1 MVELMVYIWMFEL
14 FSLVYKSG
22 KNLMVSAVDKLP
34 TVIACP
40 YTASQYIILA
50 PNTRR
55 IFEEMKFNEKLLSIR
70 KKKGLSQEQLGMELQ
85 VSRQTISKW
94 EAGQSYP
101 DFQRLVM
108 LSDYFDMTLDELVK
122 DIDVQDV
129 REKSLTDEKVNSIY
143 LDVENGKAKVKKL
156 VKILC
161 YIILLIGVFVVAGSI
176 LHLVFPDIEWLWQRM

>member
-1 MVELMVYIWMFEL
+1 
-14 FSLVYKSG
+14 
-22 KNLMVSAVDKLP
+22 
-34 TVIACP
+34 
-40 YTASQYIILA
+40 
-50 PNTRR
+50 
-55 IFEEMKFNEKLLSIR
+55 
-70 KKKGLSQEQLGMELQ
+70 MELQ

-101 DFQRLVM
+101 DFQRLLM
-108 LSDYFDMTLDELVK
+108 LSDYFDMTLDESVK

>member
-1 MVELMVYIWMFEL
+1 
-14 FSLVYKSG
+14 
-22 KNLMVSAVDKLP
+22 
-34 TVIACP
+34 
-40 YTASQYIILA
+40 
-50 PNTRR
+50 
-55 IFEEMKFNEKLLSIR
+55 MKFNEKLLSIR

-129 REKSLTDEKVNSIY
+129 REKSLPMRK
-143 LDVENGKAKVKKL
+143 
-156 VKILC
+156 
-161 YIILLIGVFVVAGSI
+161 
-176 LHLVFPDIEWLWQRM
+176 

>member
-1 MVELMVYIWMFEL
+1 
-14 FSLVYKSG
+14 
-22 KNLMVSAVDKLP
+22 
-34 TVIACP
+34 
-40 YTASQYIILA
+40 
-50 PNTRR
+50 
-55 IFEEMKFNEKLLSIR
+55 MKFNEKLLSIR

-129 REKSLTDEKVNSIY
+129 REKSFTDEKVNSIY
-143 LDVENGKAKVKKL
+143 LDVENGKAKVKK
-156 VKILC
+156 
-161 YIILLIGVFVVAGSI
+161 
-176 LHLVFPDIEWLWQRM
+176 